1 MNNQNSTC
9 CNAPVMV
16 SSSDEGTAC
25 YVCRHCMKATDVVE
39 QNSKCGCTHA
49 KVKVIFQGSQCNE
62 CFDGFHEKCINNTSP
77 RLENWEEKVR
87 EILKGNLMSAATKSE
102 LIDFISTLL
111 QEERE
116 KLNEIITLI
125 KIMTLGFDPKGKQMR
140 KWQEDGARQM
150 KEMIL
155 KMLSSLQQQ

>member
-77 RLENWEEKVR
+77 RLENWEAR
-87 EILKGNLMSAATKSE
+87 LINNFIPYGPNGIMIDKGNIGAFKS
-102 LIDFISTLL
+102 FISTLL

-116 KLNEIITLI
+116 RQKQKDMEIVNQSRTTNEEYGVGSRENTARFQAITDI
-125 KIMTLGFDPKGKQMR
+125 D
-140 KWQEDGARQM
+140 
-150 KEMIL
+150 
-155 KMLSSLQQQ
+155 LQQL